1 MIDQVTVTVPSQNLV
16 IVLRGG
22 DNQVTINGRNFA
34 AFDGNNVSIG
44 EVKVEWIGSYPHV
57 TFEDRDLDVFWD
69 DAGSVQVSASNSL
82 RQQLC
87 GLCGFYNGD
96 DSDDYRMRDGTTGS
110 GVKRFARS
118 WLTEDSSGGCRDKR
132 LNNICSERHMNRAQR
147 ECVMLNN
154 APFDSCRSAVDP
166 KVYIE
171 NCESDYCT
179 CVRTRNRDTC
189 SCNVMANYARACAK
203 AGVDVSTWRDV
214 TGCCKFTYVGCFD
227 GSTYKVSVN
236 NIKYQTYGNILMTKF
251 CGIS

>member
-1 MIDQVTVTVPSQNLV
+1 MIDRVTVTVPSQNLV
-16 IVLRGG
+16 IALRGG

-87 GLCGFYNGD
+87 GLCGFYNGN

-118 WLTEDSSGGCRDKR
+118 WLTEESSGGCRDRR
-132 LNNICSERHMNRAQR
+132 LNNTCSERHMNRAQR
-147 ECVMLNN
+147 ECAMLNN
-154 APFDSCRSAVDP
+154 DPFDSCRSTVDP

-214 TGCCKFTYVGCFD
+214 TGCCKFTYVGCFY
-227 GSTYKVSVN
+227 GSAYKVSVYD
-236 NIKYQTYGNILMTKF
+236 IKYQTYGNILMTKL